1 VAGGTPAYAAPMAD
15 LWTTIAAE
23 RGALADDLGGLTDEQ
38 WHSTSLCDSW
48 TVEEVVAHMA
58 STAQLTP
65 PKFIAGF
72 ASSGFNF
79 PRFSAKGIAAQRG
92 SIPLET
98 LANFRKLQDSRK
110 SPPGPKTTWLG
121 ETIIH
126 AEDVR
131 RPLGITHDYP
141 ADAVEQVLDF
151 YKNSNALIGSKTR
164 ISGVT
169 LRATD
174 SDWSH
179 GDGPVVEG
187 RLIDLAMAA
196 TGRKEALGNLSGEGV
211 SAFASHWG

>member
-72 ASSGFNF
+72 AGSGFNF

-126 AEDVR
+126 AEDIR
-131 RPLGITHDYP
+131 RPLGIAHVYDP
-141 ADAVEQVLDF
+141 DSVRAVGDF
-151 YKNSNALIGSKTR
+151 YKGSNTLIGAKDR
-164 ISGVT
+164 IAG
-169 LRATD
+169 LRLTATD
-174 SDWSH
+174 VDWTH
-179 GDGPVVEG
+179 GDGPEVSGPMLSLV
-187 RLIDLAMAA
+187 LAM
-196 TGRKEALGNLSGEGV
+196 TGRAPGCDDLTGPGV
-211 SAFASHWG
+211 DTLRSRCL